1 MGGGRVTYV
10 NFSKHRPE
18 VGEKEELGSRMRGYG
33 SLPRG
38 TPWRRSQ
45 EGGQVKGA
53 EVRGADLRS
62 QDSEK
67 VG

>member
-18 VGEKEELGSRMRGYG
+18 VGEKEELGSRMRGCG

-38 TPWRRSQ
+38 HCGGGARREDKSKAQ
-45 EGGQVKGA
+45 RLGE
-53 EVRGADLRS
+53 LI
-62 QDSEK
+62 
-67 VG
+67 